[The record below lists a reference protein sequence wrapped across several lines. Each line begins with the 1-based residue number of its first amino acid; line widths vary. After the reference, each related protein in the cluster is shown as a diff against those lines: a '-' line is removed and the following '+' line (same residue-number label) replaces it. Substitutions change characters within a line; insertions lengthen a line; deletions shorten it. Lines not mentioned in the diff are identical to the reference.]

1 MTKSKLKTLFVG
13 CCTHGDEQV
22 GLPLHIKYLS
32 GQGNFWKYE
41 TTICNPRAVDLNQR
55 YTDQDLNRSFPGIL
69 GGNYEQNR
77 AFQITQ
83 KLKEVDFIIDIHQ
96 TTAINNTS
104 LIVNKLSQTNYEQLF
119 YFDIENVIID
129 NLGEAESF
137 DFSKQT
143 NITGGI
149 CLDSVFPD
157 KSITVEYSKTN
168 NPQHDFAQLDRDF
181 INFTNRIHKFN
192 NKKFYT
198 FIGHLNKTDCLDHS
212 ELSNFVEL
220 TLQQKT
226 KYNLAT
232 DLNIFPCFIGE
243 KSYTD
248 IYCFWLKKI
257 GLKQTI
263 NIKSKLSNLS
273 L

>member
-1 MTKSKLKTLFVG
+1 MTQTKPKTLFIG

-22 GLPLHIKYLS
+22 GLELHKKYKV
-32 GQGNFWKYE
+32 GQSDFWQYE
-41 TTICNPRAVDLNQR
+41 TVICNPKAVELNQR
-55 YTDQDLNRSFPGIL
+55 YTDQDLNRSFPGFK

-77 AFQITQ
+77 AFEITKQ
-83 KLKEVDFIIDIHQ
+83 LSNADFIIDIHQ
-96 TTAINNTS
+96 TTAFNNTS
-104 LIVNKLSQTNYEQLF
+104 LIVNKLSQENHEQLF

-129 NLGEAESF
+129 VLEDDEGF

-149 CLDSVFPD
+149 CLDSVFPH

-168 NPQHDFAQLDRDF
+168 NPQNDFLQLDRDF
-181 INFTNRIHKFN
+181 INFTNKLHKFN

-198 FIGHLNKTDCLDHS
+198 FIGDLQKSGCLDTT

-220 TLQQKT
+220 TMEQKL
-226 KYNLAT
+226 KYNLDT

-248 IYCFWLKKI
+248 VYCFWLKT
-257 GLKQTI
+257 LEPKQF
-263 NIKSKLSNLS
+263 
-273 L
+273 